1 MGKKHIP
8 GLQKIGQV
16 WHIDK
21 KVNGRRLCESTGTSN
36 FEEAERY
43 LVRRLETI
51 RQASVYGIRPKRIF
65 RDAAIK
71 FLLENQHKKSIKVDA
86 WVLKTLAPYIG
97 DLNLESVHIGSL
109 QPYIDSRKKEGVKAK
124 TINLALQVIRHVLNL
139 AASVWM
145 DENGLTWLHLAPKIK
160 LLPELDARKPYPI
173 NWEEQEQLFNVLPQ
187 HLKEMALFAVNTG
200 CRDREICRLQ
210 WAWEVEVPIAEIGS
224 VFIIPG
230 DRVKNGEDRL
240 VLLNKVAQDVIKR
253 QRGKHP
259 KYVFVYKNKPIE
271 RMTNNG
277 WRKARKLSGLAVRV
291 HDLKHTF
298 GRRLR
303 SAGVSFEDR
312 QDLLGHKSAR
322 ITTHYSSAEL
332 FNLWEAINK
341 ICDKQTAPALTLLKH
356 TRDVGHEKITNPV
369 LRVVSKVS

>member
-8 GLQKIGQV
+8 GLQKIGGT

-51 RQASVYGIRPKRIF
+51 RQATVYGIRPKRIF

-71 FLLENQHKKSIKVDA
+71 YLLENQHKRSLKVDI
-86 WVLKTLAPYIG
+86 WCLKTLDPYIG
-97 DLNLESVHIGSL
+97 DMPLESVHIGSL
-109 QPYIDSRKKEGVKAK
+109 QKYIDQRRNEGVKTK
-124 TINLALQVIRHVLNL
+124 TINLSLQIIRHILNL
-139 AASVWM
+139 ASGVWM
-145 DENGLTWLHLAPKIK
+145 DEHGLTWLASAPKIK
-160 LLPELDARKPYPI
+160 LLPELDSRKPYPL
-173 NWEEQEQLFNVLPQ
+173 NWEEQNRLFEALPN
-187 HLKEMALFAVNTG
+187 HLREMALFAVNTG
-200 CRDREICRLQ
+200 CRDREVCGLE
-210 WAWEVEVPIAEIGS
+210 WEWEVKVPINEIGS
-224 VFIIPG
+224 VFLIPG

-240 VLLNKVAQDVIKR
+240 VLLNKIARNVIER

-259 KYVFVYKNKPIE
+259 KYVFVYRGKPIN
-271 RMTNNG
+271 RMLNNG
-277 WRKARKLSGLAVRV
+277 WRKARKVTNLSVRV

-332 FNLWEAINK
+332 LNLWEAINR
-341 ICDKQTAPALTLLKH
+341 ICDGRTSPTLTLLRQIK
-356 TRDVGHEKITNPV
+356 TLDHEKVTKAI
-369 LRVVSKVS
+369 LEVVPKVS